1 VLVAIA
7 VAFTTL
13 RARIPQLAPEPA
25 REAVVEPDLAGA
37 GEPAP
42 AVVAA
47 TAERPAFT
55 ARPLPASVANPCE
68 EAGMRVT
75 IGCGGCAGSAP

>member
-1 VLVAIA
+1 V
-7 VAFTTL
+7 
-13 RARIPQLAPEPA
+13 PEP
-25 REAVVEPDLAGA
+25 VVESVPAGV

-47 TAERPAFT
+47 RAERPAVT
-55 ARPLPASVANPCE
+55 AHPLAASLANPCE
-68 EAGMRVT
+68 EAGMGVT